1 METQLALIAV
11 EIKNVPIVSGH
22 FLLQRKAGI
31 TIADKAQAI
40 RSRF

>member
-1 METQLALIAV
+1 MEAQLALIAV
-11 EIKNVPIVSGH
+11 EIKNVPKQSGH

-31 TIADKAQAI
+31 TIADKDQAI

>member
-11 EIKNVPIVSGH
+11 EIKNFPIVSGH

-31 TIADKAQAI
+31 TITDKSLAT
-40 RSRF
+40 RS